1 MKKVMMTLVAFVMMF
16 VLTGCGTETLSCT
29 MSQNQSGIKMNQE
42 INATF
47 VNNEVTK
54 MYINVNAELDE
65 SYVSAMEQIKASVET
80 NLKQYKDN
88 GGKLDITTEG
98 NTINARVDFDLANM
112 SKEQK
117 KNLNMVDV
125 YGTKSATAKELEKQG
140 YTCK

>member
-1 MKKVMMTLVAFVMMF
+1 MKKMMMAFVAVVMMF

-29 MSQNQSGIKMNQE
+29 MSQTQSGIKMDQE

-47 VNNEVTK
+47 VNNEVTN

-65 SYVSAMEQIKASVET
+65 SYVSAMDQIKESVEA

-98 NTINARVDFDLANM
+98 NTINARVDFDLAKM

>member
-80 NLKQYKDN
+80 NLKQYKEN

-117 KNLNMVDV
+117 NQHWGHEVCMCEHNACQV
-125 YGTKSATAKELEKQG
+125 E
-140 YTCK
+140 

>member
-80 NLKQYKDN
+80 NLKQYKYN

-117 KNLNMVDV
+117 KNLNMGDF
-125 YGTKSATAKELEKQG
+125 YGTKSAAAKEL
-140 YTCK
+140 

>member
-1 MKKVMMTLVAFVMMF
+1 MKKIMMTLVAVVMMF

-29 MSQNQSGIKMNQE
+29 MSQNQAGIKMNKE

-47 VNNEVTK
+47 VNNEVTN

-65 SYVSAMEQIKASVET
+65 AYVSAMDQIKASVEA

-98 NTINARVDFDLANM
+98 NTINARVDFDLAKM

>member
-65 SYVSAMEQIKASVET
+65 SYVSAMEDKYRRE
-80 NLKQYKDN
+80 
-88 GGKLDITTEG
+88 KL
-98 NTINARVDFDLANM
+98 
-112 SKEQK
+112 
-117 KNLNMVDV
+117 
-125 YGTKSATAKELEKQG
+125 
-140 YTCK
+140 

>member
-1 MKKVMMTLVAFVMMF
+1 
-16 VLTGCGTETLSCT
+16 
-29 MSQNQSGIKMNQE
+29 
-42 INATF
+42 
-47 VNNEVTK
+47 

-65 SYVSAMEQIKASVET
+65 AYVSAMDQIKASVEA

-98 NTINARVDFDLANM
+98 NTINARVDFDLVKM

>member
-47 VNNEVTK
+47 VSNEVTK

-125 YGTKSATAKELEKQG
+125 YGTKSAAAKELEKQG